1 LQIFLDQAMKT
12 YIEYPRMKLLIT
24 DRARINSRI
33 VSHIKSDSYLE
44 DQSSAVNEIV
54 EETKQDLVR

>member
-1 LQIFLDQAMKT
+1 MRT
-12 YIEYPRMKLLIT
+12 YIEYPRMRLLIT

-33 VSHIKSDSYLE
+33 VSHIKSYSYLE
-44 DQSSAVNEIV
+44 DQSSAVNEIYIEEDIV